1 MGVRIEPRAEVHPR
15 HLVDVRMRRERHA
28 IASKYRASAR
38 DLFPA
43 LRERLLGSR
52 PIIGDQK
59 PRRGADGIT
68 STLLPVY
75 GPPTFRN
82 VIDEN
87 GRHV

>member
-1 MGVRIEPRAEVHPR
+1 MGVRIEPRAELHVR
-15 HLVDVRMRRERHA
+15 HRRDARLIRERSM
-28 IASKYRASAR
+28 IASRYRASAR

-43 LRERLLGSR
+43 LRERLLASR
-52 PIIGDQK
+52 PLVALIDEGY
-59 PRRGADGIT
+59 PEERR
-68 STLLPVY
+68 VY